1 MTMDPSRCP
10 RGYSSREI
18 RDHVATRDLP
28 AAAFSA
34 KMALDR
40 NAHVQLATGVLLGIG
55 SGGID
60 ARRAARIAVCFH
72 ELTTCA
78 ADRRRESAAHL
89 LMSAMRAVLKADGN
103 QPRRSMG
110 SSLVNASGV
119 DVTMAQP
126 DPERAA
132 AYAEAMCR
140 TMPTIDVADR
150 MAQACGR
157 VTNLHGCSR
166 DATALTAYSR
176 CSLFAKQGAP
186 AQTVIAAKHF
196 LLACVRAAFERSP
209 ITDVA
214 SPDLIDAL
222 AATEKVVVA
231 TPSAKAAAKA
241 ARAQAPDDPFKQA
254 GAARGDEDE
263 DDDRIPTGTKM
274 AALWTFVH
282 KQPGGDAGVVHAADL
297 QTSTEVRVI
306 DGKGFISA
314 PSASTLGRVH
324 LVP

>member
-1 MTMDPSRCP
+1 MDPSRCP

-18 RDHVATRDLP
+18 RDHVASRDLP
-28 AAAFSA
+28 GAAFAA

-55 SGGID
+55 SAGID
-60 ARRAARIAVCFH
+60 TRRAARIAVCFQ
-72 ELTTCA
+72 ELTTCP

-89 LMSAMRAVLKADGN
+89 LMSAMRAVVPN
-103 QPRRSMG
+103 IPSRRSVG
-110 SSLVNASGV
+110 SALVNSSGV

-126 DPERAA
+126 DPDRAA

-140 TMPTIDVADR
+140 TMTTTDVADR

-157 VTNLHGCSR
+157 VTNLHGCTR

-176 CSLFAKQGAP
+176 CNLFSKQGAP
-186 AQTVIAAKHF
+186 AQTVIAAKQF
-196 LLACVRAAFERSP
+196 LLACVRAAYERSP

-214 SPDLIDAL
+214 SPELIDAL
-222 AATEKVVVA
+222 AATEKIAVA

-241 ARAQAPDDPFKQA
+241 ARAQAPDDPFEQA
-254 GAARGDEDE
+254 GMARNTEDDD

-282 KQPGGDAGVVHAADL
+282 KEPGRGEGVVHAADL
-297 QTSTEVRVI
+297 QASTEVRII
-306 DGKGFISA
+306 DGKGLISE
-314 PSASTLGRVH
+314 PSASALGRVH